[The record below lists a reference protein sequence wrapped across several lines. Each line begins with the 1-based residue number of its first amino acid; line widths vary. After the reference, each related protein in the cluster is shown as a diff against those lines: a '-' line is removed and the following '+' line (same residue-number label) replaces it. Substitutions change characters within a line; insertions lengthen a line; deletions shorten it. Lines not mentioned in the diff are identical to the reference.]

1 MATDNTCVCVCMCV
15 CARAHAHTHS
25 VMTTLCDSTDCS
37 PQGSS
42 VTSNIHI
49 QKQRVLTMV
58 RKHRTFNRELN
69 RMDFQLCDNKDG
81 TVTQA
86 ITLKAMKDLWEGTL
100 WRLNGEEI

>member
-1 MATDNTCVCVCMCV
+1 
-15 CARAHAHTHS
+15 
-25 VMTTLCDSTDCS
+25 
-37 PQGSS
+37 
-42 VTSNIHI
+42 
-49 QKQRVLTMV
+49 MV

-86 ITLKAMKDLWEGTL
+86 ITLKGMKDLWEGTL

>member
-1 MATDNTCVCVCMCV
+1 
-15 CARAHAHTHS
+15 
-25 VMTTLCDSTDCS
+25 
-37 PQGSS
+37 
-42 VTSNIHI
+42 
-49 QKQRVLTMV
+49 MV

>member
-1 MATDNTCVCVCMCV
+1 MATDNICVITSVRM
-15 CARAHAHTHS
+15 RTHS
-25 VMTTLCDSTDCS
+25 VMTALCDSMDCS

-42 VTSNIHI
+42 VTSNNIHI
-49 QKQRVLTMV
+49 QTQRVLTMV

-86 ITLKAMKDLWEGTL
+86 ITLKGMKDLWEGTL